1 MTQELV
7 QLKYN
12 ILVNR
17 IGDIGETL
25 RLMVKLI
32 DCQEDIDAIHI
43 IFIQYEKM
51 YKAVLA
57 SGEND
62 KYQEVEDIIISKA
75 SKIEAKLDKYIY
87 KLAKQYPEHIR
98 AIENSDNYKNF
109 GNLDDELSKIY
120 SLKRL
125 LINCEV
131 YHSQQEQEKI
141 KHMLYEIKFKV
152 LIRKQIKQM
161 VYENSSGE
169 SSLWRNYDDD
179 EERTHYINFL
189 EQMIKNN
196 GLEEDEVIQQ
206 YSIEMIRRTDRLL
219 NHVVFRLLEQ
229 EIEVNPEKYMSLLD
243 AKIFNPHMCN
253 IANNPFPERIPYMK
267 NDGKEYIPASSEY
280 LYRDKV
286 NLSLLL
292 AVLKDIIGDENTTI
306 MECSNI
312 YKRFGFEC
320 RPIIFYEGQ
329 EIVRRIFNKV
339 KDNIKLPKKD
349 EIKTKGQYCQL
360 NLMAYD
366 YEFYIEKEPF
376 FTEAQIYKKLAN
388 VMWFEDLHAIDR
400 IIAEERPHL
409 RLRGMNK
416 LLVLRNSMIRAM
428 AKAMDNEWM
437 RLPLE
442 RITKLYPTRIQ
453 PKKTEIHVTNT
464 KRVTIIRGPEE
475 TYKPL
480 WRSYKNDF
488 NDMGIRVSM
497 LKPLE
502 GRYGNQ
508 FLACINLDD
517 ISDLPIDYDKIHILT
532 QEELGEA
539 HKIEGNER

>member
-32 DCQEDIDAIHI
+32 DCQGDIDAIHI

-75 SKIEAKLDKYIY
+75 SKIEGKLDKYIY

-152 LIRKQIKQM
+152 LIRNQIKQM

-189 EQMIKNN
+189 EHMIK
-196 GLEEDEVIQQ
+196 
-206 YSIEMIRRTDRLL
+206 
-219 NHVVFRLLEQ
+219 
-229 EIEVNPEKYMSLLD
+229 
-243 AKIFNPHMCN
+243 
-253 IANNPFPERIPYMK
+253 
-267 NDGKEYIPASSEY
+267 
-280 LYRDKV
+280 
-286 NLSLLL
+286 LL
-292 AVLKDIIGDENTTI
+292 ALKQDLQ
-306 MECSNI
+306 MV
-312 YKRFGFEC
+312 
-320 RPIIFYEGQ
+320 Q
-329 EIVRRIFNKV
+329 IVV
-339 KDNIKLPKKD
+339 
-349 EIKTKGQYCQL
+349 
-360 NLMAYD
+360 
-366 YEFYIEKEPF
+366 
-376 FTEAQIYKKLAN
+376 
-388 VMWFEDLHAIDR
+388 
-400 IIAEERPHL
+400 
-409 RLRGMNK
+409 
-416 LLVLRNSMIRAM
+416 
-428 AKAMDNEWM
+428 
-437 RLPLE
+437 
-442 RITKLYPTRIQ
+442 
-453 PKKTEIHVTNT
+453 
-464 KRVTIIRGPEE
+464 
-475 TYKPL
+475 
-480 WRSYKNDF
+480 
-488 NDMGIRVSM
+488 
-497 LKPLE
+497 
-502 GRYGNQ
+502 
-508 FLACINLDD
+508 
-517 ISDLPIDYDKIHILT
+517 
-532 QEELGEA
+532 
-539 HKIEGNER
+539 